1 MNISKQELAFRV
13 VVLIALIVVGLDL
26 TFWRP

>member
-13 VVLIALIVVGLDL
+13 VVLIALIVVALDL